1 VKLLTE
7 SAVAR
12 HDVMPLN
19 QVDSFVAAQTQ
30 MFAPMLDQLNPARR
44 ERADES
50 LALIRDVEE
59 RAELLRTGLACDTVT
74 RDGADALGPKLRD
87 CMTGTDATEPD
98 EQHTGQG
105 QRADTK
111 EDEPKGTDDATV
123 SPERIG
129 QPAGSPDSDAPTD
142 TDTATTPADEPA
154 SGNRSTGVPSPA
166 GTPPADP
173 GSDQDKGLLE
183 GVLGGIFD

>member
-1 VKLLTE
+1 
-7 SAVAR
+7 
-12 HDVMPLN
+12 
-19 QVDSFVAAQTQ
+19 VDNFVTAQKQ

-50 LALIRDVEE
+50 LELIRDVER
-59 RAELLRTGLACDTVT
+59 RAELLRTGLTCDTVT
-74 RDGADALGPKLRD
+74 RDGADALGPKLLD

-105 QRADTK
+105 QPADTRK
-111 EDEPKGTDDATV
+111 SQPKGADDATV
-123 SPERIG
+123 SPERTG
-129 QPAGSPDSDAPTD
+129 QSDGSPDSDAPTG
-142 TDTATTPADEPA
+142 TDTATTPADEPT

-173 GSDQDKGLLE
+173 GSDEDKGLLE